1 MRKLLAV
8 ICAIALILSVSAPAF
23 ASSVP
28 TTEPEQ
34 EDTDWG
40 DENDDDWPEEDD
52 DDDWPEEDDDDD
64 WPEEDDDDDD
74 WPEEDDDDD
83 DWPEEDDD
91 DDVEPVKPGKTS
103 PTVWWTT
110 DDDDDDGH
118 HHKKSSKTSTDSGS
132 TDGDKGTVPTTSIW
146 VPTMDI
152 AGHDSMLAKPLEVLQ
167 AGSQRIQIPALMNR
181 TSLDGLILVL
191 TQTDGT
197 VLYAKLADFGDTFD
211 SANGAITIDFPAAGT
226 CELLAPVA

>member
-28 TTEPEQ
+28 TTE
-34 EDTDWG
+34 DTDWG
-40 DENDDDWPEEDD
+40 DDDWTDD
-52 DDDWPEEDDDDD
+52 DDGDDFTDDDDGDD
-64 WPEEDDDDDD
+64 WTDDDDDD
-74 WPEEDDDDD
+74 
-83 DWPEEDDD
+83 
-91 DDVEPVKPGKTS
+91 VKPSKPS
-103 PTVWWTT
+103 PSTIWWTT